1 MRDLM
6 KQTRSERLHPQAT
19 WEGSAKNKLFRIARP
34 DQPGVLQL
42 KDKNTRGARYTH
54 LRQNIDYLIENHLQ
68 STSPGDAPVFV
79 QFWELLAADA
89 FAELQLL
96 DPSWEVPEIAIERIA
111 DLLIKKQSDYGTANI
126 ARFGRTGLIIR
137 LHDKVAR
144 LENLRGS
151 GGARNESIEDTLL
164 DVIGY
169 SVVGLMWEDGTFMVP
184 LLPS

>member
-1 MRDLM
+1 MLDRYEPL
-6 KQTRSERLHPQAT
+6 T

-34 DQPGVLQL
+34 VPLLGRNTQKSPKTAGQL
-42 KDKNTRGARYTH
+42 VPQ
-54 LRQNIDYLIENHLQ
+54 LRRNLDFLIDNYLQ
-68 STSPGDAPVFV
+68 STSASDSSVFV

-96 DPSWEVPEIAIERIA
+96 DSSWEVPEIAINRIA
-111 DLLIKKQSDYGTANI
+111 ELLIRKQSDYGTQNI

-151 GGARNESIEDTLL
+151 LDARNESIEDTLL
-164 DVIGY
+164 DIIGY
-169 SVVGLMWEDGTFMVP
+169 SVVGMMWEDGTFLVP
-184 LLPS
+184 LQAS

>member
-1 MRDLM
+1 MRDLTKM
-6 KQTRSERLHPQAT
+6 LDSELRSAAT

-34 DQPGVLQL
+34 VQL
-42 KDKNTRGARYTH
+42 LGENTPKTAGRLVEH
-54 LRQNIDYLIENHLQ
+54 LRQNVDFLIDNYLQ
-68 STSPGDAPVFV
+68 STSPGDSSVFV

-96 DPSWEVPEIAIERIA
+96 DDSWEVPEIAIERIA
-111 DLLIKKQSDYGTANI
+111 ELLIRKQSDYGTQNI

-151 GGARNESIEDTLL
+151 SGPWNESVEDTLL
-164 DVIGY
+164 DIIGY
-169 SVVGLMWEDGTFMVP
+169 SVVGMMWEDGTFMVP
-184 LLPS
+184 LQAT